1 MMEVS
6 MPQRP
11 LTNEELDQLH
21 DTPFFRLKK
30 ILEDRRVPETQLRS
44 SPAHLHQDMH
54 FRLTAERCEFDNGN
68 PYLCITEAT
77 NSVGFIFN
85 LKGEMTDIVNYK

>member
-1 MMEVS
+1 

-11 LTNEELDQLH
+11 LTNEELEQLQG
-21 DTPFFRLKK
+21 TPFAKLKK
-30 ILEDRRVPETQLRS
+30 ILEDRRVPERQLTTT
-44 SPAHLHQDMH
+44 AVHLHQDMH
-54 FRLTAERCEFDNGN
+54 FRISVERCAFDSAT

-77 NSVGFIFN
+77 NSVGFMFN